1 MHSEG
6 RPRVRAADRI
16 AMAVATVF
24 GVGYAPVASGTFGS
38 VPGVLLSW
46 GLGRTGG
53 PWAVVAVLAVLVPVG
68 IWAADRAAAL
78 LGATDPKPV
87 VIDEVAGQLVTLAFL
102 PPSWPALAAGF
113 FVFRALDVWK
123 PFPADKLESLPG
135 GSGIMADDLMAGLY
149 GNLLLHLAAWFFPG
163 WMGPA

>member
-1 MHSEG
+1 MNPEG
-6 RPRVRAADRI
+6 GRRAAADRF
-16 AMAVATVF
+16 ALAVATVF
-24 GVGYAPVASGTFGS
+24 GIGYAPVASGTFGS
-38 VPGVLLSW
+38 VPGVLLAW
-46 GLGRTGG
+46 GLALAGG
-53 PWAVVAVLAVLVPVG
+53 PWAVVAALAVVIPLG
-68 IWAADRAAAL
+68 IWASDRAAAR

-87 VIDEVAGQLVTLAFL
+87 VVDEVAGQLVTLAFL
-102 PPSWPALAAGF
+102 PTTWPVLAVGF